1 MRKTEESAMGTIHY
15 QGRYKMG
22 QKYIEDEY
30 GVLYSE
36 DGAVLL
42 GYNREVFHCA
52 EYRIKDGVKILAANA
67 FHNCQHLKS
76 IFMPDS
82 VIEDKGSIF
91 EGSKSLEEARV
102 SVNLKNP
109 GIAMFSG
116 CSSLRYVELQE
127 GLESIGENMF
137 YGCTALKHIALPS
150 TILYLFGDTF
160 CASCIEDIVLHEGL
174 KEIGHDAFNGCYHL
188 KKLVIP
194 STVEHIG
201 SWLVQGHKE
210 FEGITCKSS
219 KFRVEDEA
227 LISNEEDSLLA
238 CWTKMTEYHLP
249 ASVKNIRSVLNNQI
263 ETLYVDNPL
272 DEIGFEAFIGCSSL
286 KKIAYNA
293 TVRINK
299 SANFSWARD

>member
-1 MRKTEESAMGTIHY
+1 
-15 QGRYKMG
+15 MG

-42 GYNREVFHCA
+42 CYNREVFHCA
-52 EYRIKDGVKILAANA
+52 EYWIKDGVKILAANA

-82 VIEDKGSIF
+82 VIEDEGSIF

-160 CASCIEDIVLHEGL
+160 CVSGIEDIALHEGI

-263 ETLYVDNPL
+263 ETLYIDNPL

>member
-1 MRKTEESAMGTIHY
+1 MKK
-15 QGRYKMG
+15 GR
-22 QKYIEDEY
+22 KYIEDEY

-82 VIEDKGSIF
+82 VIEDEGSIF

-160 CASCIEDIVLHEGL
+160 CISGIEDIALHEGI

-263 ETLYVDNPL
+263 ETLYIDNPL

>member
-1 MRKTEESAMGTIHY
+1 MKI
-15 QGRYKMG
+15 GR
-22 QKYIEDEY
+22 KYIEDEF
-30 GVLYSE
+30 GVRYSA
-36 DGAVLL
+36 DGATLL

-82 VIEDKGSIF
+82 VIEDEGSIF

-109 GIAMFSG
+109 DIAMFSG

-160 CASCIEDIVLHEGL
+160 CISGIEDIALHEGI

-227 LISNEEDSLLA
+227 LISNEKDSLLA

-272 DEIGFEAFIGCSSL
+272 DEIGSEAFIGCSSL

>member
-1 MRKTEESAMGTIHY
+1 MKI
-15 QGRYKMG
+15 GR
-22 QKYIEDEY
+22 KYIEDEY

-82 VIEDKGSIF
+82 VIEDEGSIF

-109 GIAMFSG
+109 DVAMFCG

-160 CASCIEDIVLHEGL
+160 CVSGIEDIALHEGI

-263 ETLYVDNPL
+263 ETLYIDNPL

>member
-1 MRKTEESAMGTIHY
+1 
-15 QGRYKMG
+15 MG
-22 QKYIEDEY
+22 QKYIEDEF
-30 GVLYSE
+30 GVRYSE

-42 GYNREVFHCA
+42 GYNQEVFHCA
-52 EYRIKDGVKILAANA
+52 EYWIKDGVKILAANA

-82 VIEDKGSIF
+82 VIEDEGSIF

-102 SVNLKNP
+102 SANLKNP
-109 GIAMFSG
+109 DVAMFCG

-160 CASCIEDIVLHEGL
+160 CVSGIEDIALHEGI

-286 KKIAYNA
+286 KNIAYNA

>member
-1 MRKTEESAMGTIHY
+1 
-15 QGRYKMG
+15 
-22 QKYIEDEY
+22 
-30 GVLYSE
+30 
-36 DGAVLL
+36 
-42 GYNREVFHCA
+42 
-52 EYRIKDGVKILAANA
+52 
-67 FHNCQHLKS
+67 
-76 IFMPDS
+76 
-82 VIEDKGSIF
+82 
-91 EGSKSLEEARV
+91 
-102 SVNLKNP
+102 
-109 GIAMFSG
+109 
-116 CSSLRYVELQE
+116 
-127 GLESIGENMF
+127 MF

-160 CASCIEDIVLHEGL
+160 CVSGIEDIALHEGI

-238 CWTKMTEYHLP
+238 CWNKMTEYHLP

-263 ETLYVDNPL
+263 ETLYIDNPL

>member
-1 MRKTEESAMGTIHY
+1 MKIER
-15 QGRYKMG
+15 
-22 QKYIEDEY
+22 KYIEDEY

-82 VIEDKGSIF
+82 VIEDEGSIF

-109 GIAMFSG
+109 DIAMFSG
-116 CSSLRYVELQE
+116 CSSLCYVELQE

-160 CASCIEDIVLHEGL
+160 CVSGIEDIALHEGI

-238 CWTKMTEYHLP
+238 CWTKLTEYHLP

-272 DEIGFEAFIGCSSL
+272 DEIGSEAFIGCSSL

>member
-1 MRKTEESAMGTIHY
+1 MKI
-15 QGRYKMG
+15 GR
-22 QKYIEDEY
+22 KYIEDEY

-67 FHNCQHLKS
+67 FHNCQTLKS
-76 IFMPDS
+76 IFIPDS
-82 VIEDKGSIF
+82 VIEDDGSIF
-91 EGSKSLEEARV
+91 EGCENLEEARV

-109 GIAMFSG
+109 DIAMFSG

-160 CASCIEDIVLHEGL
+160 CVSGIEDIALHEGI

-210 FEGITCKSS
+210 FEGVTCKSS

-238 CWTKMTEYHLP
+238 CWTKMTEYRLP

-263 ETLYVDNPL
+263 ETLYIDNPL

>member
-1 MRKTEESAMGTIHY
+1 MCRS
-15 QGRYKMG
+15 
-22 QKYIEDEY
+22 
-30 GVLYSE
+30 
-36 DGAVLL
+36 
-42 GYNREVFHCA
+42 
-52 EYRIKDGVKILAANA
+52 GVKILAANA

-82 VIEDKGSIF
+82 VIEDEGSIF
-91 EGSKSLEEARV
+91 EGCKNLEEARV
-102 SVNLKNP
+102 SANIKNP
-109 GIAMFSG
+109 DVAMFCG
-116 CSSLRYVELQE
+116 CSSLRYVDLQE

-137 YGCTALKHIALPS
+137 CGCTALRNIVLPS
-150 TILYLFGDTF
+150 TILYLFGDIF
-160 CASCIEDIVLHEGL
+160 CASGIEDIALHEGI
-174 KEIGHDAFNGCYHL
+174 KEIGHDAFIGCYHL

-201 SWLVQGHKE
+201 SWLVQSHKE

-263 ETLYVDNPL
+263 EILFVDYPL

-299 SANFSWARD
+299 SANFSLARD

>member
-1 MRKTEESAMGTIHY
+1 MKI
-15 QGRYKMG
+15 GR
-22 QKYIEDEY
+22 KYIEDEY

-82 VIEDKGSIF
+82 VIEDEGSIF

-102 SVNLKNP
+102 SANLKNP
-109 GIAMFSG
+109 DVAMFCG

-137 YGCTALKHIALPS
+137 YGCTAMKHIALPS
-150 TILYLFGDTF
+150 TILYLLGDTF
-160 CASCIEDIVLHEGL
+160 CVSGIEDIALHEGI

-263 ETLYVDNPL
+263 ETLYIDTPL

>member
-1 MRKTEESAMGTIHY
+1 MKIER
-15 QGRYKMG
+15 
-22 QKYIEDEY
+22 KYIEDEY

-82 VIEDKGSIF
+82 VIEDEGSIF

-109 GIAMFSG
+109 DIAMFSG
-116 CSSLRYVELQE
+116 CSSLCYVELQE

-160 CASCIEDIVLHEGL
+160 CVSGIEDIALHEGI

-249 ASVKNIRSVLNNQI
+249 ASVKNLKSVLNDQI
-263 ETLYVDNPL
+263 ENLYLDYPL
-272 DEIGFEAFIGCSSL
+272 DEIGFEAFIGCPSL
-286 KKIAYNA
+286 KRIAYNA

-299 SANFSWARD
+299 SVNLYRSG

>member
-1 MRKTEESAMGTIHY
+1 MKI
-15 QGRYKMG
+15 GR
-22 QKYIEDEY
+22 KYIEDEY

-67 FHNCQHLKS
+67 FHNCQTLKS
-76 IFMPDS
+76 IFIPDS
-82 VIEDKGSIF
+82 VIEDDGSIF
-91 EGSKSLEEARV
+91 EGCENLEEARV

-109 GIAMFSG
+109 DIAMFSG

-160 CASCIEDIVLHEGL
+160 CVSGIEDIALHEGI

-210 FEGITCKSS
+210 FEGVTCKSS
-219 KFRVEDEA
+219 KFRVDNEA
-227 LISNEEDSLLA
+227 LISNEKDSLLA

-272 DEIGFEAFIGCSSL
+272 DEIGSEAFIGCSSL

>member
-1 MRKTEESAMGTIHY
+1 MKI
-15 QGRYKMG
+15 GR
-22 QKYIEDEY
+22 KYIEDEF
-30 GVLYSE
+30 GVRYSA
-36 DGAVLL
+36 DGATLL
-42 GYNREVFHCA
+42 GYNREVFRCA

-82 VIEDKGSIF
+82 VIEDEGSIF

-102 SVNLKNP
+102 SANLKNP
-109 GIAMFSG
+109 DVAMFCG

-137 YGCTALKHIALPS
+137 CGCNALRHIALPS
-150 TILYLFGDTF
+150 TIQCLCGDTF
-160 CASCIEDIVLHEGL
+160 CASGVEDIVLHEGL
-174 KEIGHDAFNGCYHL
+174 KEIGHDAFNSCYHL

-238 CWTKMTEYHLP
+238 CWSKKTEYHLP
-249 ASVKNIRSVLNNQI
+249 ASIKIVRSVLNNQI
-263 ETLYVDNPL
+263 KILYVDYPL
-272 DEIGFEAFIGCSSL
+272 DEIGSEAFIGCSSL

-293 TVRINK
+293 TV
-299 SANFSWARD
+299 

>member
-1 MRKTEESAMGTIHY
+1 MKI
-15 QGRYKMG
+15 GR
-22 QKYIEDEY
+22 KYIEDEY

-42 GYNREVFHCA
+42 GYNREVFHCE

-82 VIEDKGSIF
+82 VIEDEGSIF
-91 EGSKSLEEARV
+91 EGSKSLKEARV

-109 GIAMFSG
+109 DIAMFSG

-160 CASCIEDIVLHEGL
+160 CVSGIEDIALHEGI

-263 ETLYVDNPL
+263 ETLYIDTPL

>member
-1 MRKTEESAMGTIHY
+1 MKIGRKH
-15 QGRYKMG
+15 
-22 QKYIEDEY
+22 IEDEY

-82 VIEDKGSIF
+82 VIEDEGSIF

-102 SVNLKNP
+102 SANLKNP
-109 GIAMFSG
+109 DVAMFSG

-137 YGCTALKHIALPS
+137 YGCTALKHIALPL
-150 TILYLFGDTF
+150 TILYLLGDTF
-160 CASCIEDIVLHEGL
+160 CASGIEDIALHEGI

-238 CWTKMTEYHLP
+238 CWTKLTEYHLP

-263 ETLYVDNPL
+263 ESLYIDNPL

>member
-1 MRKTEESAMGTIHY
+1 MKI
-15 QGRYKMG
+15 GR
-22 QKYIEDEY
+22 KYIEDEF
-30 GVLYSE
+30 GVRYSA
-36 DGAVLL
+36 DGATLL
-42 GYNREVFHCA
+42 GYNREVFRCA

-82 VIEDKGSIF
+82 VIEDEGSIF

-102 SVNLKNP
+102 SANLKNP
-109 GIAMFSG
+109 DVAMFCG

-137 YGCTALKHIALPS
+137 CGCNALRHIALPS
-150 TILYLFGDTF
+150 TIQCLCGDTF
-160 CASCIEDIVLHEGL
+160 CASGVEDIVLHEGL
-174 KEIGHDAFNGCYHL
+174 KEIGHDAFNSCYHL

-238 CWTKMTEYHLP
+238 CWSKKTEYHLP
-249 ASVKNIRSVLNNQI
+249 ASIKIVRSVLNNQI
-263 ETLYVDNPL
+263 KILYVDYPL
-272 DEIGFEAFIGCSSL
+272 DEIGSEAFIGCSSL

>member
-1 MRKTEESAMGTIHY
+1 MKI
-15 QGRYKMG
+15 GR
-22 QKYIEDEY
+22 KYIEDEY

-82 VIEDKGSIF
+82 VIEDEGSIF

-109 GIAMFSG
+109 DIAMFSG

-160 CASCIEDIVLHEGL
+160 CISGIEDIALHEGI

-227 LISNEEDSLLA
+227 LISNEKDSLLA

-263 ETLYVDNPL
+263 ETLYIDNPL
-272 DEIGFEAFIGCSSL
+272 DEIGFEAFIGCLSL

>member
-1 MRKTEESAMGTIHY
+1 MKI
-15 QGRYKMG
+15 GR
-22 QKYIEDEY
+22 KYIEDEY

-42 GYNREVFHCA
+42 GNNREVFHCA

-67 FHNCQHLKS
+67 FHNCQTLKS
-76 IFMPDS
+76 IFIPDS
-82 VIEDKGSIF
+82 VIEDDGSIF
-91 EGSKSLEEARV
+91 EGCENLEEARV

-137 YGCTALKHIALPS
+137 YGCTTLKHIALPS

-160 CASCIEDIVLHEGL
+160 CVSGIEDIALHEGI

-272 DEIGFEAFIGCSSL
+272 DEIGSEAFIGCSSL

>member
-1 MRKTEESAMGTIHY
+1 MKI
-15 QGRYKMG
+15 GR
-22 QKYIEDEY
+22 KYIEDEY

-82 VIEDKGSIF
+82 IIEDEGSIF

-109 GIAMFSG
+109 DIAMFSG

-137 YGCTALKHIALPS
+137 CGCNALRHIALPS
-150 TILYLFGDTF
+150 TIQCLCGDTF
-160 CASCIEDIVLHEGL
+160 CASGVEVIVLHEGL
-174 KEIGHDAFNGCYHL
+174 KEIGHDAFNGCYNL
-188 KKLVIP
+188 KNLTIP
-194 STVEHIG
+194 STVDFIG

-263 ETLYVDNPL
+263 ETLYIDTPL

-299 SANFSWARD
+299 SANLYRSG

>member
-1 MRKTEESAMGTIHY
+1 MKI
-15 QGRYKMG
+15 GR
-22 QKYIEDEY
+22 KYIEDEY

-67 FHNCQHLKS
+67 FHNCQTLKS
-76 IFMPDS
+76 IFIPDS
-82 VIEDKGSIF
+82 VIEDDGSIF
-91 EGSKSLEEARV
+91 EGCENLEEARV

-109 GIAMFSG
+109 DIAMFSG

-160 CASCIEDIVLHEGL
+160 CVSGIEDIALHEGI

-210 FEGITCKSS
+210 FEGVTCKSS
-219 KFRVEDEA
+219 KFRVDNEA
-227 LISNEEDSLLA
+227 LISNEKDSLLA

-263 ETLYVDNPL
+263 ETLYVDTPL
-272 DEIGFEAFIGCSSL
+272 DEIGSEAFIGCSSL

>member
-1 MRKTEESAMGTIHY
+1 MKI
-15 QGRYKMG
+15 GR
-22 QKYIEDEY
+22 KYIEDEY

-82 VIEDKGSIF
+82 VIEDEGSIF
-91 EGSKSLEEARV
+91 EGSKSLEEAKV
-102 SVNLKNP
+102 SANLKNP
-109 GIAMFSG
+109 DVAMFCG

-219 KFRVEDEA
+219 KFRIEDEA
-227 LISNEEDSLLA
+227 LISNEKDSLLA

-263 ETLYVDNPL
+263 ETLYVDTPL
-272 DEIGFEAFIGCSSL
+272 DEIGSEAFIGCSSL

>member
-1 MRKTEESAMGTIHY
+1 MKI
-15 QGRYKMG
+15 GR
-22 QKYIEDEY
+22 KYIEDEY

-82 VIEDKGSIF
+82 VIEDEGSIF

-109 GIAMFSG
+109 DIAMFSG

-160 CASCIEDIVLHEGL
+160 CVSGIEDIALHEGI

-210 FEGITCKSS
+210 FEGVTCKSS
-219 KFRVEDEA
+219 KFRVDNEA
-227 LISNEEDSLLA
+227 LISNEKDSLLA

-263 ETLYVDNPL
+263 ETLYIDTPL

>member
-1 MRKTEESAMGTIHY
+1 MKK
-15 QGRYKMG
+15 GR
-22 QKYIEDEY
+22 KYIEDEY

-52 EYRIKDGVKILAANA
+52 EYRLKDGVTILAANA

-82 VIEDKGSIF
+82 VIEDEGSIF

-109 GIAMFSG
+109 DIAMFSG

-160 CASCIEDIVLHEGL
+160 CVSGIEDIALHEGI

-263 ETLYVDNPL
+263 ETLYIDNPL

>member
-1 MRKTEESAMGTIHY
+1 MKI
-15 QGRYKMG
+15 GR
-22 QKYIEDEY
+22 KYIEDEY

-82 VIEDKGSIF
+82 VIEDEGSIF

-109 GIAMFSG
+109 DIAMFSG

-160 CASCIEDIVLHEGL
+160 CVSGIEDIALHEGI

-272 DEIGFEAFIGCSSL
+272 DEIGSEAFIGCSSL

>member
-1 MRKTEESAMGTIHY
+1 MKI
-15 QGRYKMG
+15 GR
-22 QKYIEDEY
+22 KYIEDEY

-82 VIEDKGSIF
+82 VIEDEGSIF

-109 GIAMFSG
+109 DIAMFSG

-160 CASCIEDIVLHEGL
+160 CASGIEDIALHEGI

-227 LISNEEDSLLA
+227 LISNEEVSLLA
-238 CWTKMTEYHLP
+238 CWSKKTEYHLP
-249 ASVKNIRSVLNNQI
+249 ASIKIVRSVLNNQI
-263 ETLYVDNPL
+263 KILYVDYPL
-272 DEIGFEAFIGCSSL
+272 NEIGFEAFIGCPSL
-286 KKIAYNA
+286 KRIAYNA

-299 SANFSWARD
+299 SGDLSWAG

>member
-1 MRKTEESAMGTIHY
+1 MKI
-15 QGRYKMG
+15 GR
-22 QKYIEDEY
+22 KYIEDEY

-42 GYNREVFHCA
+42 GYNREVFHCV

-67 FHNCQHLKS
+67 FHHCQSLKS
-76 IFMPDS
+76 ISMSDA
-82 VIEDKGSIF
+82 VTEDEGSIF
-91 EGSKSLEEARV
+91 EDCKNLEEARV
-102 SVNLKNP
+102 SANLKNP
-109 GIAMFSG
+109 DVAMFCG

-137 YGCTALKHIALPS
+137 CGCNALRHIALPS
-150 TILYLFGDTF
+150 TIQCLCGDTF
-160 CASCIEDIVLHEGL
+160 CASGVEDIVLHEGL
-174 KEIGHDAFNGCYHL
+174 KEIEHDAFNGCYNL
-188 KKLVIP
+188 KNLTIP
-194 STVEHIG
+194 STVDFIG

-249 ASVKNIRSVLNNQI
+249 DSVKNIRSVLNNQI
-263 ETLYVDNPL
+263 ETLYIDNPL

>member
-1 MRKTEESAMGTIHY
+1 MKI
-15 QGRYKMG
+15 GR
-22 QKYIEDEY
+22 KYIEDEY

-67 FHNCQHLKS
+67 FHNCQTLKS
-76 IFMPDS
+76 IFIPDS
-82 VIEDKGSIF
+82 VIEDEGSIF

-109 GIAMFSG
+109 DVAMFCG

-137 YGCTALKHIALPS
+137 YGCTTLKHIALPS

-160 CASCIEDIVLHEGL
+160 CVSGIEDIALHEGI

-272 DEIGFEAFIGCSSL
+272 DEIGSEAFIGCSSL

>member
-1 MRKTEESAMGTIHY
+1 MKI
-15 QGRYKMG
+15 GR
-22 QKYIEDEY
+22 KYIEDEY

-42 GYNREVFHCA
+42 GNNREVFHCA

-82 VIEDKGSIF
+82 VIEDEGSIF

-109 GIAMFSG
+109 DIAMFSG
-116 CSSLRYVELQE
+116 CSSLCYVELQE

-160 CASCIEDIVLHEGL
+160 CVSGIEDIALHEGI

>member
-1 MRKTEESAMGTIHY
+1 MKI
-15 QGRYKMG
+15 GR
-22 QKYIEDEY
+22 KYIEDEY

-42 GYNREVFHCA
+42 GDNREVFHCA

-82 VIEDKGSIF
+82 VIADKGSIF

-109 GIAMFSG
+109 DVAMFCG

-160 CASCIEDIVLHEGL
+160 CVSGIEDIALHEGI

-272 DEIGFEAFIGCSSL
+272 DEIGSEAFIGCSSL

>member
-1 MRKTEESAMGTIHY
+1 MKI
-15 QGRYKMG
+15 GR
-22 QKYIEDEY
+22 KYIEDEY

-76 IFMPDS
+76 IFIPDS
-82 VIEDKGSIF
+82 VIEDEGSIF

-109 GIAMFSG
+109 DVAMFCG

-127 GLESIGENMF
+127 GLESFGENMF

-160 CASCIEDIVLHEGL
+160 CVSGIEDIALHEGI

-263 ETLYVDNPL
+263 ETLYIDNPL

-293 TVRINK
+293 TVKINK
-299 SANFSWARD
+299 SRTYIGQDKY